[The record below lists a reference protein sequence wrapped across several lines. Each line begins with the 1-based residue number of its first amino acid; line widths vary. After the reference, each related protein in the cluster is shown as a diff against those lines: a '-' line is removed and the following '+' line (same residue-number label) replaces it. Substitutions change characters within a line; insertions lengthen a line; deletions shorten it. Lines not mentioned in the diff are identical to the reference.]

1 MGEDNGLI
9 PIVIV
14 IVIVIVIEC
23 HLVPLFFLRS
33 GTLFLGILG
42 IILLTV
48 CSGDASAV
56 GSL

>member
-14 IVIVIVIEC
+14 IVIVIEC
-23 HLVPLFFLRS
+23 HLVPPIFSQKWHPVFGYS
-33 GTLFLGILG
+33 GYNIDCLPGQG
-42 IILLTV
+42 G
-48 CSGDASAV
+48 SRE